1 MKKVLV
7 TGAAGFLG
15 SFLVEELLARGQKVV
30 GMDNFFRGK
39 KENLPTHENFV
50 FYNVD
55 LVTDYEKLSTIILK
69 ERPDTIY
76 HYAAING
83 TKYFYDIPFKVL
95 DDNVRMTQNLLN
107 ATINTTVNKIVYAS
121 SSEVYGHNPIIP
133 TPETEFII
141 LNAMATRD
149 SYASSKAIGE
159 FYVMNF
165 CKENN
170 IDFLIIRPFNTYG
183 PRMDNTEYGQVV
195 PEFIKKIKNDKN
207 FVIIGSGEQ
216 TRSFCYVED
225 HCKAVVELSFCTQ
238 NEIFNVGE
246 DTEISINFLAKI
258 MHNLMRRDYKP
269 THTPDRPNDTKR
281 RQPDITKLVKHI
293 PSHKFKTLEQG
304 LSKTIKWYEK
314 NNNTKMEQK

>member
-50 FYNVD
+50 FYEVD

-107 ATINTTVNKIVYAS
+107 ATSNTTVNKIVYAS
-121 SSEVYGHNPIIP
+121 SSEVYGHNPTIP

-141 LNAMATRD
+141 LNAIATRD

-183 PRMDNTEYGQVV
+183 PRMDNTEYGQVI

-207 FVIIGSGEQ
+207 FVIIGSGKQ
-216 TRSFCYVED
+216 TRSFCYVVD
-225 HCKAVVELSFCTQ
+225 HCKTVVELCSLAQ
-238 NEIFNVGE
+238 NEIFNIGAG
-246 DTEISINFLAKI
+246 TEISINFLAKTI
-258 MHNLMRRDYKP
+258 HRLMRRDYKP
-269 THTPDRPNDTKR
+269 AYTPDRPNDTKR
-281 RQPDITKLVKHI
+281 RQPDITKLTKHVRNYN
-293 PSHKFKTLEQG
+293 FKTLEEG
-304 LSKTIKWYEK
+304 LLKTIKWYEAEGNK
-314 NNNTKMEQK
+314 NE

>member
-1 MKKVLV
+1 
-7 TGAAGFLG
+7 
-15 SFLVEELLARGQKVV
+15 
-30 GMDNFFRGK
+30 MDNFFRGK
-39 KENLPTHENFV
+39 RENLPTHENFV
-50 FYNVD
+50 FYEID
-55 LVTDYEKLSTIILK
+55 LVTDPDKLATIILR
-69 ERPDTIY
+69 ESPDIIY

-95 DDNVRMTQNLLN
+95 DDNVRMTQNLLK
-107 ATINTTVNKIVYAS
+107 ATKKTSVGKIVYAS
-121 SSEVYGHNPIIP
+121 SSEVYGHNPVIP

-141 LNAMATRD
+141 LNAMADRD

-165 CKENN
+165 CKKNN

-216 TRSFCYVED
+216 TRSFCHVQD
-225 HCKAVVELSFCTQ
+225 HSKTVVELSFCAQ
-238 NEIFNVGE
+238 NEILNIGAG
-246 DTEISINFLAKI
+246 TEISISHLAETI
-258 MHNLMRRDYKP
+258 HSLMDRDYQP

-281 RQPDITKLVKHI
+281 RQPDITKLKKYI
-293 PSHKFKTLEQG
+293 PGYKFKTLETG
-304 LSKTIKWYEK
+304 LLETIEWYKTNSNI
-314 NNNTKMEQK
+314 KMEQKWRY